1 MECLPAG
8 EPGNPGTALA
18 LSMKLRH
25 HGLVVLKSSAKLA
38 ALPPIRINS
47 NAQAQLYEIGD
58 GRRYAIIDDVLED
71 PESLAD
77 FAVQHA
83 GRFAWMAVPPGPRLL
98 IDDQCLEDLRRL
110 IRSTLSRQF
119 PFHRSGIEVQG
130 CLSNVTVAPEKLSHL
145 QRLCH
150 IDRRASPG
158 RRTYAGLIYLFRDPD
173 LGGTAFYRWKR
184 PEVIAQAERLAQTD
198 PGAALEYLESASE
211 IFRRP
216 PQYMTA
222 SNDIAEL
229 LTVAAARFNRLIF
242 YDGEAPHS
250 GHITNPQLLTDDL
263 SKGRLTLNFFANVH
277 AANQG

>member
-1 MECLPAG
+1 MADP
-8 EPGNPGTALA
+8 PTIRMNP
-18 LSMKLRH
+18 
-25 HGLVVLKSSAKLA
+25 
-38 ALPPIRINS
+38 
-47 NAQAQLYEIGD
+47 NAPVHLYEIGD
-58 GRRYAIIDDVLED
+58 GRRYAIVDDALEN

-77 FAVQHA
+77 FAIQHA
-83 GRFAWMAVPPGPRLL
+83 GQFSWMAVPPGPRLML
-98 IDDQCLEDLRRL
+98 GDHCLEDLRRL
-110 IRSTLSRQF
+110 IRSRLSRHF
-119 PFHRSGIEVQG
+119 PFHRSGIEIQG

-158 RRTYAGLIYLFRDPD
+158 RRTYAGLIYLFRYPD

-250 GHITNPQLLTDDL
+250 GHITNPHLLTDDL
-263 SKGRLTLNFFANVH
+263 SNGRLTLNFFANVH
-277 AANQG
+277 SSDRD